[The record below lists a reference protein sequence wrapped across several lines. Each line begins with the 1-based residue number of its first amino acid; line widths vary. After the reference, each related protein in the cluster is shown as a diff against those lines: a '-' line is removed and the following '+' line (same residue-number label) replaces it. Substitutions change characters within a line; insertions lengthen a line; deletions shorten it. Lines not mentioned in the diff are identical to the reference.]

1 MDRAVRESIERL
13 RRQPARFRCFYDKLR
28 RDFHR
33 LARRSYSWAYDAEI
47 DESLNDAFVA
57 LFSQNKGDFS
67 AASQILRD
75 PLAFETALAAYLIG
89 AGRFKLLSRLRERAK
104 QEDREVPLDDEG
116 ESRLDRPDTVREA
129 AWPDTD
135 PFPTPED
142 SHEQTRRARILA
154 RCMEK
159 LTVLARQTFALAL
172 RGYTDVEIQARVGSS
187 STVAVRRRVSE
198 TKTLL
203 IDCARRDAQETS

>member
-1 MDRAVRESIERL
+1 MDRAVREGIERL
-13 RRQPARFRCFYDKLR
+13 RRQPARFRRFYDKLR

-33 LARRSYSWAYDAEI
+33 LARRGYSWAYDSEI

-57 LFSQNKGDFS
+57 LFIQNKGEFS
-67 AASQILRD
+67 VTPQLVND

-89 AGRFKLLSRLRERAK
+89 SARFKLLDRLRERGK
-104 QEDREVPLDDEG
+104 QEDREVPFDDDADSLSG
-116 ESRLDRPDTVREA
+116 KSDTPHDA
-129 AWPDTD
+129 AWPDAD

-142 SHEQTRRARILA
+142 NHEQTRRARILA

-159 LTVLARQTFALAL
+159 LTVLARQTIALAL

-187 STVAVRRRVSE
+187 SAVAVRRRVSE
-198 TKTLL
+198 TKAML
-203 IDCARRDAQETS
+203 IDCARQGTQET

>member
-1 MDRAVRESIERL
+1 MDRAVRESLERL
-13 RRQPARFRCFYDKLR
+13 RRQPARFRRFYDKLR

-33 LARRSYSWAYDAEI
+33 LARRSYSWAYDTEI

-57 LFSQNKGDFS
+57 LFVQNKGEFS
-67 AASQILRD
+67 TAPQIVSD

-89 AGRFKLLSRLRERAK
+89 AGRFKLLTRLRERAK
-104 QEDREVPLDDEG
+104 REDHERPLDDDG
-116 ESRLDRPDTVREA
+116 EILSGHADTAPDA
-129 AWPDTD
+129 AWSDAE

-159 LTVLARQTFALAL
+159 LTVLARQTIALAL
-172 RGYTDVEIQARVGSS
+172 RGYTDVEIQARIGSTS
-187 STVAVRRRVSE
+187 AVAVRRRVSE
-198 TKTLL
+198 TKALL
-203 IDCARRDAQETS
+203 IDCARQGAQEA